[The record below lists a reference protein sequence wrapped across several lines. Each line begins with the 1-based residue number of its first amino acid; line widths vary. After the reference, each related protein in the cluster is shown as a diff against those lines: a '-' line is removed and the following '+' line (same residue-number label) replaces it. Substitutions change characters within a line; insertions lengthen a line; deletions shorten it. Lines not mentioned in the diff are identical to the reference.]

1 MWVAALS
8 ISVDKVR
15 RIMLFKIISRPL
27 FAGAVLSLLALAT
40 PLAQA
45 QSAGPAMSVAV
56 TPVFTIKGF
65 NIEGEN
71 PLADGDTSRVLAPFL
86 RTDATLETLQKATT
100 ALEAALRDKGF
111 ALHRVVLP
119 PQDVGA
125 TVTLNIVKFVI
136 GTVTVEG
143 NTRYSN
149 HNIRASLPELLEN
162 TAPNFNKLAVQTAI
176 ANESQ
181 GKQVQVTL
189 KEGQVA
195 DKIDAK
201 IVVTES
207 KPWNFSLGLSN
218 TGSNATGND
227 RFTVSG
233 GHANVFGLDHQ
244 FVGAYTTS
252 LERASDVK
260 QLGLSYRIPFYRA
273 GGVLGLSLTRS
284 DVVGNFGDFSSSG
297 AGETLGLNYSHYL
310 APQGGYR
317 GVVTLS
323 LDDKLFKASEINGV
337 AVQTGRRSVPLT
349 LGYNARNQS
358 DTSVWGYST
367 DLAFNLDSGAD
378 NNLAAYLTEDARITT
393 SNWRALRGAGNY
405 LTSFGGGWLWSVRG
419 QFQYS
424 ADALISGEQF
434 GLGGASSV
442 RGTGE
447 RPIAGDSGLFAS
459 TEVSTKELLPGLR
472 VLGFVDAGWLSNN
485 NPNGNPKP
493 SSDSLSSVG
502 LGLRYSSN
510 EVSKAGFAVSADY
523 GRIISGSLLPFV
535 PNSGIPQTGDSKF
548 HINFSARF

>member
-1 MWVAALS
+1 
-8 ISVDKVR
+8 
-15 RIMLFKIISRPL
+15 MLIKKIPHL
-27 FAGAVLSLLALAT
+27 LAGGAVLGLTTLGTVQVQAQTQSPSRATAPAMAAQAT
-40 PLAQA
+40 P
-45 QSAGPAMSVAV
+45 M
-56 TPVFTIKGF
+56 FTIKGF
-65 NIEGEN
+65 SITGEN

-86 RTDATLETLQKATT
+86 RADATLETLQKATS
-100 ALEAALRDKGF
+100 ALESALRDKGY

-119 PQDVGA
+119 PQEIGA
-125 TVTLNIVKFVI
+125 NVTLNIVKFVI
-136 GTVTVEG
+136 GSVTVEG
-143 NTRYSN
+143 NSSYSAD
-149 HNIRASLPELLEN
+149 NIRASLPELVEGS
-162 TAPNFNKLAVQTAI
+162 APNFNKLAVQTAI

-201 IVVTES
+201 VVVKES

-218 TGSNATGND
+218 TGTNATGND
-227 RFTVSG
+227 RLTLSG
-233 GHANVFGLDHQ
+233 GHANVLGRDHQ

-252 LERASDVK
+252 LERPADVR
-260 QLGLSYRIPFYRA
+260 QLGLNYRIPFYRA

-284 DVVGNFGDFSSSG
+284 DVVGNFGDFSSTG
-297 AGETLGLNYSHYL
+297 AGETLGLNYNHYL
-310 APQGGYR
+310 APRGGYR
-317 GVVTLS
+317 SFVSFS

-337 AVQTGRRSVPLT
+337 SVQTGRRSRPLT
-349 LGYNARNQS
+349 LGYNARVES

-393 SNWRALRGAGNY
+393 SNWRALRAAGNY

-459 TEVSTKELLPGLR
+459 TEVSTKELMPGLR
-472 VLGFVDAGWLSNN
+472 VLGFVDAGWLTNN

-493 SSDSLSSVG
+493 SNDSLSSVG
-502 LGLRYSSN
+502 LGLRFS
-510 EVSKAGFAVSADY
+510 SKAGYAVSADY
-523 GRIISGSLLPFV
+523 GRIIGGSLLPFV

>member
-8 ISVDKVR
+8 TSADKVR
-15 RIMLFKIISRPL
+15 RIMLFKKIPRSL
-27 FAGAVLSLLALAT
+27 FGGAVLNLLALAT

-45 QSAGPAMSVAV
+45 QLAGPVMSAAV

-65 NIEGEN
+65 NITGEN

-136 GTVTVEG
+136 GTVTLEG
-143 NTRYSN
+143 NTSYSN
-149 HNIRASLPELLEN
+149 DNIRASLPELVEGA
-162 TAPNFNKLAVQTAI
+162 APNFNKLAVQTAI

-181 GKQVQVTL
+181 GKQVQLTL

-201 IVVTES
+201 IVVKES
-207 KPWNFSLGLSN
+207 KPWSFSLGLSN

-227 RFTVSG
+227 RFTLSG
-233 GHANVFGLDHQ
+233 GHANVLGLDHQ

-252 LERASDVK
+252 LERSADVK
-260 QLGLSYRIPFYRA
+260 QIGLNYRIPLYRLGA
-273 GGVLGLSLTRS
+273 VVGLSLTRS

-310 APQGGYR
+310 APHSGNR
-317 GVVTLS
+317 SFVSVS
-323 LDDKLFKASEINGV
+323 LDDKLFKASTINGV
-337 AVQTGRRSVPLT
+337 AVQTGRRSRPLT
-349 LGYNARNQS
+349 LGYNARAES
-358 DTSVWGYST
+358 DTAAWGYST

-434 GLGGASSV
+434 GLGGAASV

-459 TEVSTKELLPGLR
+459 TEVSTKELMPGLR

-535 PNSGIPQTGDSKF
+535 PNSGIPQAGDSKF

>member
-1 MWVAALS
+1 MTA
-8 ISVDKVR
+8 
-15 RIMLFKIISRPL
+15 
-27 FAGAVLSLLALAT
+27 
-40 PLAQA
+40 
-45 QSAGPAMSVAV
+45 PA

-65 NIEGEN
+65 NITGEN
-71 PLADGDTSRVLAPFL
+71 PLADGDTTRALAPYL
-86 RTDATLETLQKATT
+86 RTDATLDTLQKATA
-100 ALEAALRDKGF
+100 ALETALRDRGF

-119 PQDVGA
+119 PQDIGA
-125 TVTLNIVKFVI
+125 TVKLNIVKFVM
-136 GTVTVEG
+136 GSVTVEG
-143 NTRYSN
+143 HSNYSAD
-149 HNIRASLPELLEN
+149 NIRASLPELVEGS
-162 TAPNFNKLAVQTAI
+162 TPNFNKLAVQTAI
-176 ANESQ
+176 ANENA

-201 IVVTES
+201 VVVKES

-227 RFTVSG
+227 RLTLSG
-233 GHANVFGLDHQ
+233 GHANVFGRDHQ
-244 FVGAYTTS
+244 VIGAYTTS
-252 LERASDVK
+252 FERMSDVK
-260 QLGLSYRIPFYRA
+260 QLGLNYRIPFYRA

-284 DVVGNFGDFSSSG
+284 DVVGNFGDFSSTG

-317 GVVTLS
+317 SFITVS
-323 LDDKLFKASEINGV
+323 LDDKLFKASQINGV
-337 AVQTGRRSVPLT
+337 AVQTGRRSRPLT
-349 LGYNARNQS
+349 LGYNARVES
-358 DTSVWGYST
+358 DTAVWGYST

-459 TEVSTKELLPGLR
+459 TEVSTKELMPGLR
-472 VLGFVDAGWLSNN
+472 VLGFVDAGWLSNH

-502 LGLRYSSN
+502 LGLRFSSQ
-510 EVSKAGFAVSADY
+510 SGFTVSADY

-535 PNSGIPQTGDSKF
+535 PNSGIPLTGDVKF

>member
-1 MWVAALS
+1 
-8 ISVDKVR
+8 
-15 RIMLFKIISRPL
+15 MLFNKIPRSLIS
-27 FAGAVLSLLALAT
+27 GTVLALMALGT
-40 PLAQA
+40 CHVQAQA
-45 QSAGPAMSVAV
+45 QSPVPAMAAQV

-65 NIEGEN
+65 NITGEN
-71 PLADGDTSRVLAPFL
+71 PLVDGDTSRVLAPFL
-86 RTDATLETLQKATT
+86 RADATLETLQKATT

-119 PQDVGA
+119 PQDVGG
-125 TVTLNIVKFVI
+125 TLTLNIVKFVI

-143 NTRYSN
+143 NSKYSTD
-149 HNIRASLPELLEN
+149 NIRASLPALVEG
-162 TAPNFNKLAVQTAI
+162 TAPNFNTLAVQTAI

-201 IVVTES
+201 VVVKES

-227 RFTVSG
+227 RLTLAG
-233 GHANVFGLDHQ
+233 GHANVFGRDHQ
-244 FVGAYTTS
+244 FIGAYTTS
-252 LERASDVK
+252 LERSADVK
-260 QLGLSYRIPFYRA
+260 QLGLNYRIPFYRA
-273 GGVLGLSLTRS
+273 GGVLGLSLTQS
-284 DVVGNFGDFSSSG
+284 DVVGNFGDFSSTG

-310 APQGGYR
+310 APRGGYR
-317 GVVTLS
+317 SFVTVS

-337 AVQTGRRSVPLT
+337 AVQTGRRSRPLT
-349 LGYNARNQS
+349 LGFNARVES
-358 DTSVWGYST
+358 DAAIWGYST

-378 NNLAAYLTEDARITT
+378 NNLAAYLTEDTRITT

-405 LTSFGGGWLWSVRG
+405 LTSFAGGWLLSVRG

-442 RGTGE
+442 RGAGE
-447 RPIAGDSGLFAS
+447 RPIAGDSGVLAS
-459 TEVSTKELLPGLR
+459 AEVSTKELVPGLR

-502 LGLRYSSN
+502 LGLRFS
-510 EVSKAGFAVSADY
+510 SKAGFAVSADY

>member
-1 MWVAALS
+1 
-8 ISVDKVR
+8 
-15 RIMLFKIISRPL
+15 MLIKKIPHL
-27 FAGAVLSLLALAT
+27 LAGGAVLGLTTLGTVQVQAQTQSPSRATAPAMAAQAT
-40 PLAQA
+40 P
-45 QSAGPAMSVAV
+45 M
-56 TPVFTIKGF
+56 FTIKGF
-65 NIEGEN
+65 SITGEN

-86 RTDATLETLQKATT
+86 RADATLETLQKATA
-100 ALEAALRDKGF
+100 ALETALRDKGF

-119 PQDVGA
+119 PQEIGA
-125 TVTLNIVKFVI
+125 NVTLNIVKFVI
-136 GTVTVEG
+136 GSVTVEG
-143 NTRYSN
+143 NSSYSAD
-149 HNIRASLPELLEN
+149 NIRASLPELVEGS
-162 TAPNFNKLAVQTAI
+162 APNFNKLAVQTAI

-201 IVVTES
+201 VVVKES

-218 TGSNATGND
+218 TGTNATGND
-227 RFTVSG
+227 RLTLSG
-233 GHANVFGLDHQ
+233 GHANVLGRDHQ

-252 LERASDVK
+252 LERPADVR
-260 QLGLSYRIPFYRA
+260 QLGLNYRIPFYRA

-284 DVVGNFGDFSSSG
+284 DVVGNFGDFSSTG
-297 AGETLGLNYSHYL
+297 AGETLGLNYNHYL
-310 APQGGYR
+310 APRGGYR
-317 GVVTLS
+317 SFVSFS

-337 AVQTGRRSVPLT
+337 SVQTGRRSRPLT
-349 LGYNARNQS
+349 LGYNARVES

-393 SNWRALRGAGNY
+393 SNWRALRAAGNY

-459 TEVSTKELLPGLR
+459 TEVSTKELMPGLR
-472 VLGFVDAGWLSNN
+472 VLGFVDAGWLTNN

-493 SSDSLSSVG
+493 SNDSLSSVG
-502 LGLRYSSN
+502 LGLRFS
-510 EVSKAGFAVSADY
+510 SKAGYAVSADY
-523 GRIISGSLLPFV
+523 GRIIGGSLLPFV

>member
-1 MWVAALS
+1 
-8 ISVDKVR
+8 
-15 RIMLFKIISRPL
+15 MLFKKIPHVLVSS
-27 FAGAVLSLLALAT
+27 AVLGLTTLAAIH
-40 PLAQA
+40 AQA
-45 QSAGPAMSVAV
+45 QSPSPAMAAAA

-65 NIEGEN
+65 NITGEN

-86 RTDATLETLQKATT
+86 RADATLETLQKATV

-119 PQDVGA
+119 PQAIGA

-136 GTVTVEG
+136 GSVTVEG
-143 NTRYSN
+143 NSSYTAD
-149 HNIRASLPELLEN
+149 NIRASLPELVEG
-162 TAPNFNKLAVQTAI
+162 TAPNFNRLAVQTAI

-189 KEGQVA
+189 KEGQLA

-201 IVVTES
+201 VVVKES
-207 KPWNFSLGLSN
+207 KPWNFSLGLAN

-227 RFTVSG
+227 RLTLSG
-233 GHANVFGLDHQ
+233 GHANVLGLDHQ
-244 FVGAYTTS
+244 FIGAYTTS
-252 LERASDVK
+252 LERTADVK
-260 QLGLSYRIPFYRA
+260 QLGLNYRIPFYRA

-284 DVVGNFGDFSSSG
+284 DVVGNFGDFSSTG

-310 APQGGYR
+310 APHGGYR
-317 GVVTLS
+317 SFVIAS
-323 LDDKLFKASEINGV
+323 LDDKLFKASQINGV
-337 AVQTGRRSVPLT
+337 AVQTGRRSRPLT
-349 LGYNARNQS
+349 LGYNARVES
-358 DTSVWGYST
+358 DTAVWGYSA
-367 DLAFNLDSGAD
+367 DLAFNLDSGSD
-378 NNLAAYLTEDARITT
+378 NNLAAYVTEDARITT
-393 SNWRALRGAGNY
+393 PNWRALRGAGNY

-447 RPIAGDSGLFAS
+447 RPIAGDSGLLAS
-459 TEVSTKELLPGLR
+459 TEVSTKELMPGLR

-502 LGLRYSSN
+502 LGLRFS
-510 EVSKAGFAVSADY
+510 SKAGFAVSADY

>member
-1 MWVAALS
+1 
-8 ISVDKVR
+8 
-15 RIMLFKIISRPL
+15 MLIKKIPHL
-27 FAGAVLSLLALAT
+27 LAGGAVLGLTTLGTVQVQAQTQSPSRATAPAMAAQAT
-40 PLAQA
+40 P
-45 QSAGPAMSVAV
+45 M
-56 TPVFTIKGF
+56 FTIKGF
-65 NIEGEN
+65 SITGEN

-86 RTDATLETLQKATT
+86 RADATLETLQKATS
-100 ALEAALRDKGF
+100 ALESALRDKGY

-119 PQDVGA
+119 PQEIGA
-125 TVTLNIVKFVI
+125 NVTLNIVKFVI
-136 GTVTVEG
+136 GSVTVEG
-143 NTRYSN
+143 NSSYSAD
-149 HNIRASLPELLEN
+149 NIRASLPELVEGS
-162 TAPNFNKLAVQTAI
+162 APNFNKLAVQTAI

-201 IVVTES
+201 VVVKES

-218 TGSNATGND
+218 TGTNATGND
-227 RFTVSG
+227 RLTLSG
-233 GHANVFGLDHQ
+233 GHANVLGRDHQ

-252 LERASDVK
+252 LERPADVR
-260 QLGLSYRIPFYRA
+260 QLGLNYRIPFYRA

-284 DVVGNFGDFSSSG
+284 DVVGNFGDFSSTG
-297 AGETLGLNYSHYL
+297 AGETLGLNYNHYL
-310 APQGGYR
+310 APRGGYR
-317 GVVTLS
+317 SFVSFS

-337 AVQTGRRSVPLT
+337 SVQTGRRSRPLT
-349 LGYNARNQS
+349 LGYNARVES

-393 SNWRALRGAGNY
+393 SNWRALRAAGNY
-405 LTSFGGGWLWSVRG
+405 LTTFGGGWLWSVRG

-459 TEVSTKELLPGLR
+459 TEVSTKELMPGLR
-472 VLGFVDAGWLSNN
+472 VLGFVDAGWLTNN

-493 SSDSLSSVG
+493 SNDSLSSVG
-502 LGLRYSSN
+502 LGLRFS
-510 EVSKAGFAVSADY
+510 SKAGYAVSADY
-523 GRIISGSLLPFV
+523 GRIIGGSLLPFV

>member
-1 MWVAALS
+1 
-8 ISVDKVR
+8 
-15 RIMLFKIISRPL
+15 MLIKKIPHL
-27 FAGAVLSLLALAT
+27 LAGGAVLGLTTLGTVQVQAQTQSPSRATAPAMAAQAT
-40 PLAQA
+40 P
-45 QSAGPAMSVAV
+45 M
-56 TPVFTIKGF
+56 FTIKGF
-65 NIEGEN
+65 SITGEN

-86 RTDATLETLQKATT
+86 RADATLETLQKATS
-100 ALEAALRDKGF
+100 ALESALRDKGY

-119 PQDVGA
+119 PQEIGA
-125 TVTLNIVKFVI
+125 NVTLNIVKFVI
-136 GTVTVEG
+136 GSVTVEG
-143 NTRYSN
+143 NSSYSAD
-149 HNIRASLPELLEN
+149 NIRASLPELVEGS
-162 TAPNFNKLAVQTAI
+162 APNFNKLAVQTAI

-201 IVVTES
+201 VVVKES

-218 TGSNATGND
+218 TGTNATGND
-227 RFTVSG
+227 RLTLSG
-233 GHANVFGLDHQ
+233 GHANVLGRDHQ

-252 LERASDVK
+252 LERPADVR
-260 QLGLSYRIPFYRA
+260 QLGLNYRIPFYRA

-284 DVVGNFGDFSSSG
+284 DVVGNFGDFSSTG
-297 AGETLGLNYSHYL
+297 AGETLGLNYNHYL
-310 APQGGYR
+310 APRGGYR
-317 GVVTLS
+317 SFVSFS

-337 AVQTGRRSVPLT
+337 SVQTGRRSRPLA
-349 LGYNARNQS
+349 LGYNARVES
-358 DTSVWGYST
+358 DTSVWGYGA

-393 SNWRALRGAGNY
+393 SSWRALRGAGNY
-405 LTSFGGGWLWSVRG
+405 LTTFGGGYLWSVRG

-447 RPIAGDSGLFAS
+447 RPLAGDSGVFAS
-459 TEVSTKELLPGLR
+459 TEVSSKELMPGLR

-502 LGLRYSSN
+502 LGLRFA
-510 EVSKAGFAVSADY
+510 SKAGFAVSADY
-523 GRIISGSLLPFV
+523 GRIISGSLLPFT

>member
-1 MWVAALS
+1 
-8 ISVDKVR
+8 
-15 RIMLFKIISRPL
+15 MLFNKVPRSLIS
-27 FAGAVLSLLALAT
+27 GTVLGLMTLAASQVQ
-40 PLAQA
+40 AQA
-45 QSAGPAMSVAV
+45 PSPAPEMAAQA

-65 NIEGEN
+65 NITGEN

-86 RTDATLETLQKATT
+86 RADATLDTLQKATA

-143 NTRYSN
+143 NSSYSN
-149 HNIRASLPELLEN
+149 DNIRASLPALVEG
-162 TAPNFNKLAVQTAI
+162 TAPNFNTLAVQTAI

-189 KEGQVA
+189 KEGQLA

-201 IVVTES
+201 IAVKES
-207 KPWNFSLGLSN
+207 KPWNFSLGLAN

-227 RFTVSG
+227 RLTLAG

-252 LERASDVK
+252 LERSADVK
-260 QLGLSYRIPFYRA
+260 QLGLNYRTPFYRA

-284 DVVGNFGDFSSSG
+284 DVVGNFGDFSSTG

-310 APQGGYR
+310 APHGGYR
-317 GVVTLS
+317 SFIIVS

-337 AVQTGRRSVPLT
+337 AVQTGRRSRPLT
-349 LGYNARNQS
+349 LGYNARVES

-405 LTSFGGGWLWSVRG
+405 LTSFAGGWLWSVRG

-442 RGTGE
+442 RGAGE
-447 RPIAGDSGLFAS
+447 RPIAGDSGVLAS
-459 TEVSTKELLPGLR
+459 TEVSTKELMPGLR

-485 NPNGNPKP
+485 NSNGNPKP

-502 LGLRYSSN
+502 LGLRFSSK
-510 EVSKAGFAVSADY
+510 SGFAVSADY

>member
-1 MWVAALS
+1 
-8 ISVDKVR
+8 
-15 RIMLFKIISRPL
+15 MLIKKIPHL
-27 FAGAVLSLLALAT
+27 LAGGAVLGLTTLGTVQVQAQTQSPSRATAPAMAAQAT
-40 PLAQA
+40 P
-45 QSAGPAMSVAV
+45 M
-56 TPVFTIKGF
+56 FTIKGF
-65 NIEGEN
+65 SITGEN

-86 RTDATLETLQKATT
+86 RADATLETLQKATS
-100 ALEAALRDKGF
+100 ALESALRDKGY

-119 PQDVGA
+119 PQEIGA
-125 TVTLNIVKFVI
+125 NVTLNIVKFVI
-136 GTVTVEG
+136 GSVTVEG
-143 NTRYSN
+143 NASYSAD
-149 HNIRASLPELLEN
+149 NIRASLPELVEGI
-162 TAPNFNKLAVQTAI
+162 APNFNKLAVQTAI

-201 IVVTES
+201 IVVKES

-227 RFTVSG
+227 RLTLSG
-233 GHANVFGLDHQ
+233 GHANVLGRDHQ

-252 LERASDVK
+252 LERPADVR
-260 QLGLSYRIPFYRA
+260 QLGLNYRIPFYRA

-284 DVVGNFGDFSSSG
+284 DVVGNFGDFSSTG
-297 AGETLGLNYSHYL
+297 AGETLGLNYNHYL
-310 APQGGYR
+310 APRGAYR
-317 GVVTLS
+317 SFFSFS

-337 AVQTGRRSVPLT
+337 SVQTGRRSRPLT
-349 LGYNARNQS
+349 LGYNARVEN

-393 SNWRALRGAGNY
+393 SNWRALRAAGNY
-405 LTSFGGGWLWSVRG
+405 LTTFGGGWLWSVRG

-459 TEVSTKELLPGLR
+459 TEVSTKELMPGLR
-472 VLGFVDAGWLSNN
+472 VLGFVDAGWLTNN

-493 SSDSLSSVG
+493 SNDSLSSVG
-502 LGLRYSSN
+502 LGLRFS
-510 EVSKAGFAVSADY
+510 SKAGYAVSADY
-523 GRIISGSLLPFV
+523 GRIIGGSLLPFV

>member
-1 MWVAALS
+1 MPIEKLPHSLICSAAL
-8 ISVDKVR
+8 
-15 RIMLFKIISRPL
+15 
-27 FAGAVLSLLALAT
+27 GLLTLT
-40 PLAQA
+40 VTQVQSQSQA
-45 QSAGPAMSVAV
+45 QSPGPALSRQAA
-56 TPVFTIKGF
+56 PVFVIKGF
-65 NIEGEN
+65 NITGEN

-86 RTDATLETLQKATT
+86 RTDATLDTLQKATV
-100 ALEAALRDKGF
+100 ALETALRDKGY

-119 PQDVGA
+119 PQEIGA

-136 GTVTVEG
+136 GNVTVEG
-143 NTRYSN
+143 NSNYSKD
-149 HNIRASLPELLEN
+149 NIRASLPELAEG
-162 TAPNFNKLAVQTAI
+162 ASPNFNKLAVQTAI

-181 GKQVQVTL
+181 GKQVQVSL
-189 KEGQVA
+189 KEADVA

-201 IVVTES
+201 VIVKES

-218 TGSNATGND
+218 TGIASTGAD

-252 LERASDVK
+252 LERPADVK
-260 QLGLSYRIPFYRA
+260 QIGLNYRVPFYGW

-284 DVVGNFGDFSSSG
+284 DVVGNFGAFTSTG
-297 AGETLGLNYSHYL
+297 AGETLGLSYNHYL
-310 APQGGYR
+310 APHAGYR
-317 GVVTLS
+317 SYVSVG
-323 LDDKLFKASEINGV
+323 LDDKLFKASEINGI
-337 AVQTGRRSVPLT
+337 AVQTGRRSRPLT
-349 LGYNARNQS
+349 LGYNARVQS

-367 DLAFNLDSGAD
+367 DLAFNLDSGTD
-378 NNLAAYLTEDARITT
+378 NNLAAYQTEDARITT

-459 TEVSTKELLPGLR
+459 TEISTKELMPGLR
-472 VLGFVDAGWLSNN
+472 ALGFVDAGWLSNN

-502 LGLRYSSN
+502 LGLRYASTDA
-510 EVSKAGFAVSADY
+510 SKAGFAVSADY

-535 PNSGIPQTGDSKF
+535 PNSSIPQTGDSKF
-548 HINFSARF
+548 QINFSARF

>member
-1 MWVAALS
+1 MQ
-8 ISVDKVR
+8 IKKVPS
-15 RIMLFKIISRPL
+15 MLIRLP
-27 FAGAVLSLLALAT
+27 ALALMTFVAWQVH
-40 PLAQA
+40 AQA
-45 QSAGPAMSVAV
+45 PSANPEMAV
-56 TPVFTIKGF
+56 QATPVFTIKGF
-65 NIEGEN
+65 NITGEN

-86 RTDATLETLQKATT
+86 RADATLNTLQKATA
-100 ALEAALRDKGF
+100 ALETALRDQGF

-119 PQDVGA
+119 PQDLGA
-125 TVTLNIVKFVI
+125 SVTLNIVKFVI
-136 GTVTVEG
+136 GSVTVDG
-143 NTRYSN
+143 QSNYSTE
-149 HNIRASLPELLEN
+149 NIRASLPELVEG

-201 IVVTES
+201 ISVKES

-218 TGSNATGND
+218 TGTNATGND
-227 RFTVSG
+227 RLTLSG
-233 GHANVFGLDHQ
+233 GHANVSGRDHQ

-252 LERASDVK
+252 LERPTDVR
-260 QLGLSYRIPFYRA
+260 QLGLNYRIPFYRA

-284 DVVGNFGDFSSSG
+284 DVVGNFGDFSSTG

-310 APQGGYR
+310 APHGGYR
-317 GVVTLS
+317 SFVIVS
-323 LDDKLFKASEINGV
+323 VDDKLFKASEINGV
-337 AVQTGRRSVPLT
+337 SVQTGRRSRPLA
-349 LGYNARNQS
+349 LGYNARVES
-358 DTSVWGYST
+358 DTSVWGYGA

-378 NNLAAYLTEDARITT
+378 NNLAAYVTEDARITT
-393 SNWRALRGAGNY
+393 SSWRALRGAGNY
-405 LTSFGGGWLWSVRG
+405 LTTFGGGYLWSVRG

-447 RPIAGDSGLFAS
+447 RPLAGDSGVFAS
-459 TEVSTKELLPGLR
+459 TEVSSKELMPGLR

-502 LGLRYSSN
+502 LGLRFA
-510 EVSKAGFAVSADY
+510 SKAGFAVSADY
-523 GRIISGSLLPFV
+523 GRIISGSLLPFT

>member
-1 MWVAALS
+1 MLLEKIPHLVAGCA
-8 ISVDKVR
+8 
-15 RIMLFKIISRPL
+15 MLGV
-27 FAGAVLSLLALAT
+27 ATLAT
-40 PLAQA
+40 TQAQA
-45 QSAGPAMSVAV
+45 QAQVQAQVRGPAMTAPA

-65 NIEGEN
+65 NITGEN
-71 PLADGDTSRVLAPFL
+71 PLADGDTTRALAPYL
-86 RTDATLETLQKATT
+86 RTDATLDTLQKATA
-100 ALEAALRDKGF
+100 ALETALRDRGF

-119 PQDVGA
+119 PQDIGA
-125 TVTLNIVKFVI
+125 TVKLNIVKFVM
-136 GTVTVEG
+136 GSVTVEG
-143 NTRYSN
+143 HSNYSAD
-149 HNIRASLPELLEN
+149 NIRASLPELVEGS
-162 TAPNFNKLAVQTAI
+162 TPNFNKLAVQTAI
-176 ANESQ
+176 ANENA

-201 IVVTES
+201 VVVKES

-227 RFTVSG
+227 RLTLSG
-233 GHANVFGLDHQ
+233 GHANVFGRDHQ
-244 FVGAYTTS
+244 VIGAYTTS
-252 LERASDVK
+252 FERMSDVK
-260 QLGLSYRIPFYRA
+260 QLGLNYRIPFYRA

-284 DVVGNFGDFSSSG
+284 DVVGNFGDFSSTG

-317 GVVTLS
+317 SFITVS
-323 LDDKLFKASEINGV
+323 LDDKLFKASQINGV
-337 AVQTGRRSVPLT
+337 AVQTGRRSRPLT
-349 LGYNARNQS
+349 LGYNARVES
-358 DTSVWGYST
+358 DTAVWGYST

-459 TEVSTKELLPGLR
+459 TEVSTKELMPGLR
-472 VLGFVDAGWLSNN
+472 VLGFVDAGWLSNH

-502 LGLRYSSN
+502 LGLRFSSQ
-510 EVSKAGFAVSADY
+510 SGFTVSADY

-535 PNSGIPQTGDSKF
+535 PNSGIPLTGDVKF

>member
-1 MWVAALS
+1 MLNKS
-8 ISVDKVR
+8 ISLGLMAGTLLVAV
-15 RIMLFKIISRPL
+15 PL
-27 FAGAVLSLLALAT
+27 AGAQTRAG
-40 PLAQA
+40 
-45 QSAGPAMSVAV
+45 GPAMSTPA
-56 TPVFTIKGF
+56 TPVFVIKGF
-65 NIEGEN
+65 NITGEN

-86 RTDATLETLQKATT
+86 RSDATLDTLQKASA
-100 ALEAALRDKGF
+100 ALEAAMRDKGY

-119 PQDVGA
+119 PQEIGA
-125 TVTLNIVKFVI
+125 NVTLNIVKFVI
-136 GTVTVEG
+136 GSVTVEG
-143 NTRYSN
+143 NSSYSSD
-149 HNIRASLPELLEN
+149 NIRASLPELVEG

-176 ANESQ
+176 ANENQ

-201 IVVTES
+201 ISVKES

-227 RFTVSG
+227 RLTLAG
-233 GHANVFGLDHQ
+233 GHSNVLGLDHQ

-252 LERASDVK
+252 LERPADVK
-260 QLGLSYRIPFYRA
+260 QIGLNYRIPLYRL
-273 GGVLGLSLTRS
+273 GGVVGLSLTRS
-284 DVVGNFGDFSSSG
+284 DVIGNFGDFSSSG

-317 GVVTLS
+317 SFVSLS

-337 AVQTGRRSVPLT
+337 AVQSGRRSRPLT
-349 LGYNARNQS
+349 LGYNARVES
-358 DTSVWGYST
+358 DTAIWGYST
-367 DLAFNLDSGAD
+367 DLAFNLDSGSD

-434 GLGGASSV
+434 GLGGAASV

-447 RPIAGDSGLFAS
+447 RPLSGDSGVFAS
-459 TEVSTKELLPGLR
+459 TEVSTKELMPGLR
-472 VLGFVDAGWLSNN
+472 VLGFVDAGWLNNN

-502 LGLRYSSN
+502 LGLRFS
-510 EVSKAGFAVSADY
+510 SKAGFAVSADY
-523 GRIISGSLLPFV
+523 GRIMGGSLLPFV
-535 PNSGIPQTGDSKF
+535 PNSGIPQSGDSKF

>member
-1 MWVAALS
+1 
-8 ISVDKVR
+8 
-15 RIMLFKIISRPL
+15 MLIKKIPHL
-27 FAGAVLSLLALAT
+27 LAGGAVLGLTTLGT
-40 PLAQA
+40 VQVQA
-45 QSAGPAMSVAV
+45 QTQSPSRATAPAMAAQT
-56 TPVFTIKGF
+56 TPMFTIKGF
-65 NIEGEN
+65 SITGEN

-86 RTDATLETLQKATT
+86 RADATLETLQKATS
-100 ALEAALRDKGF
+100 ALESALRDKGY

-119 PQDVGA
+119 PQEIGA
-125 TVTLNIVKFVI
+125 NVTLNIVKFVI
-136 GTVTVEG
+136 GSVTVEG
-143 NTRYSN
+143 NSSYSAD
-149 HNIRASLPELLEN
+149 NIRASLPELVEGS
-162 TAPNFNKLAVQTAI
+162 APNFNKLAVQTAI

-201 IVVTES
+201 VVVKES

-227 RFTVSG
+227 RLTLSG
-233 GHANVFGLDHQ
+233 GHANVLGRDHQ

-252 LERASDVK
+252 LERPADVR
-260 QLGLSYRIPFYRA
+260 QLGLNYRIPFYRA

-284 DVVGNFGDFSSSG
+284 DVVGNFGDFSSTG
-297 AGETLGLNYSHYL
+297 AGETLGLNYNHYL
-310 APQGGYR
+310 APRGGYR
-317 GVVTLS
+317 SFVSFS

-337 AVQTGRRSVPLT
+337 SVQTGRRSRPLT
-349 LGYNARNQS
+349 LGYNARVES
-358 DTSVWGYST
+358 DTSVGGYST

-393 SNWRALRGAGNY
+393 SNWRALRAAGNY
-405 LTSFGGGWLWSVRG
+405 LTTFGGGWLWSVRG

-459 TEVSTKELLPGLR
+459 TEVSTKELMPGLR
-472 VLGFVDAGWLSNN
+472 VLGFVDAGWLTNN

-493 SSDSLSSVG
+493 SNDSLSSVG
-502 LGLRYSSN
+502 LGLRFS
-510 EVSKAGFAVSADY
+510 SKAGYAVSADY
-523 GRIISGSLLPFV
+523 GRIIGGSLLPFV

>member
-1 MWVAALS
+1 
-8 ISVDKVR
+8 
-15 RIMLFKIISRPL
+15 MLIKLPRH
-27 FAGAVLSLLALAT
+27 SLLCFTLLGGLTLAI
-40 PLAQA
+40 PQVQAQA
-45 QSAGPAMSVAV
+45 QVQAQRLGPALSTQAA
-56 TPVFTIKGF
+56 PVFVIKGF
-65 NIEGEN
+65 NITGEN

-86 RTDATLETLQKATT
+86 RTDATLDTLQKATV
-100 ALEAALRDKGF
+100 ALETALRDKGY

-119 PQDVGA
+119 PQEIGA
-125 TVTLNIVKFVI
+125 NVTLNIVKFVI
-136 GTVTVEG
+136 GNVTVEG
-143 NTRYSN
+143 NSNYSKD
-149 HNIRASLPELLEN
+149 NIRASLPELVEG
-162 TAPNFNKLAVQTAI
+162 ASPNFNRLAVQTAI

-181 GKQVQVTL
+181 GKQVQVSL
-189 KEGQVA
+189 KEADVA

-201 IVVTES
+201 VIVKET
-207 KPWNFSLGLSN
+207 KPWNFSVGLSN
-218 TGSNATGND
+218 TGTASSGAD

-252 LERASDVK
+252 LERPADVK
-260 QLGLSYRIPFYRA
+260 QIGLNYRVPFYRW

-284 DVVGNFGDFSSSG
+284 DVVGNFGAFTSTG
-297 AGETLGLNYSHYL
+297 AGETLGLNYNHYL

-317 GVVTLS
+317 RYLS
-323 LDDKLFKASEINGV
+323 VGLDDKLFKASEINGI
-337 AVQTGRRSVPLT
+337 AVQTGRRSRPLT
-349 LGYNARNQS
+349 LGYNLRGES
-358 DTSVWGYST
+358 DTSVWGYGT
-367 DLAFNLDSGAD
+367 DLAFNLGSGSD
-378 NNLAAYLTEDARITT
+378 NNLVAYQTEDARITT

-459 TEVSTKELLPGLR
+459 TEISTQELMPGLR
-472 VLGFVDAGWLSNN
+472 LLGFLDAGWLSNN

-493 SSDSLSSVG
+493 SNDSLSSVG
-502 LGLRYSSN
+502 LGLRYASKDA
-510 EVSKAGFAVSADY
+510 SKAGFAVSADY
-523 GRIISGSLLPFV
+523 GRIVGGSLLPFV
-535 PNSGIPQTGDSKF
+535 ANSGIPQTGDSKF

>member
-1 MWVAALS
+1 
-8 ISVDKVR
+8 
-15 RIMLFKIISRPL
+15 MLIKKIPHL
-27 FAGAVLSLLALAT
+27 LAGGAVLGLTTLGTVQVQAQTQSPSRAT
-40 PLAQA
+40 APAMAAQA
-45 QSAGPAMSVAV
+45 

-65 NIEGEN
+65 SITGEN

-86 RTDATLETLQKATT
+86 RADATLETLQKATS
-100 ALEAALRDKGF
+100 ALESALRDKGY

-119 PQDVGA
+119 PQEIGA
-125 TVTLNIVKFVI
+125 NVTLNIVKFVI
-136 GTVTVEG
+136 GSVTVEG
-143 NTRYSN
+143 NSSYSAD
-149 HNIRASLPELLEN
+149 NIRASLPELVEGS
-162 TAPNFNKLAVQTAI
+162 APNFNKLAVQTAI

-201 IVVTES
+201 VVVKES

-218 TGSNATGND
+218 TGTNATGND
-227 RFTVSG
+227 RLTLSG
-233 GHANVFGLDHQ
+233 GHANVLGRDHQ

-252 LERASDVK
+252 LERPADVR
-260 QLGLSYRIPFYRA
+260 QLGLNYRIPFYRA

-284 DVVGNFGDFSSSG
+284 DVVGNFGDFSSTG
-297 AGETLGLNYSHYL
+297 AGETLGLNYNHYL
-310 APQGGYR
+310 APRGGYR
-317 GVVTLS
+317 SFVSFS

-337 AVQTGRRSVPLT
+337 SVQTGRRSRPLT
-349 LGYNARNQS
+349 LGYNARVEN

-393 SNWRALRGAGNY
+393 SNWRALRAAGNY

-459 TEVSTKELLPGLR
+459 TEVSTKELMPGLR
-472 VLGFVDAGWLSNN
+472 VLGFVDAGWLTNN

-493 SSDSLSSVG
+493 SNDSLSSVG
-502 LGLRYSSN
+502 LGLRFS
-510 EVSKAGFAVSADY
+510 SKAGYAVSADY
-523 GRIISGSLLPFV
+523 GRIIGGSLLPFV

>member
-1 MWVAALS
+1 
-8 ISVDKVR
+8 
-15 RIMLFKIISRPL
+15 MLIKKIPHL
-27 FAGAVLSLLALAT
+27 LAGGAVLGLTTLGTVQVQAQTQSPSRATAPAMAAQAT
-40 PLAQA
+40 P
-45 QSAGPAMSVAV
+45 M
-56 TPVFTIKGF
+56 FTIKGF
-65 NIEGEN
+65 SITGEN

-86 RTDATLETLQKATT
+86 RADATLDTLQKATS
-100 ALEAALRDKGF
+100 ALESALRDKGY

-119 PQDVGA
+119 PQEIGA
-125 TVTLNIVKFVI
+125 NVTLNIVKFVI
-136 GTVTVEG
+136 GSVTVEG
-143 NTRYSN
+143 NASYSAD
-149 HNIRASLPELLEN
+149 NIRASLPELVEGS
-162 TAPNFNKLAVQTAI
+162 APNFNKLAVQTAI

-201 IVVTES
+201 VVVKES

-218 TGSNATGND
+218 TGTNATGND
-227 RFTVSG
+227 RLTLSG
-233 GHANVFGLDHQ
+233 GHANVLGRDHQ

-252 LERASDVK
+252 LERPADVR
-260 QLGLSYRIPFYRA
+260 QLGLNYRIPFYRA

-284 DVVGNFGDFSSSG
+284 DVVGNFGDFSSTG
-297 AGETLGLNYSHYL
+297 AGETLGLNYNHYL
-310 APQGGYR
+310 APRGGYR
-317 GVVTLS
+317 SFVSFS

-337 AVQTGRRSVPLT
+337 SVQTGRRSRPLT
-349 LGYNARNQS
+349 LGYNARVES

-393 SNWRALRGAGNY
+393 SNWRALRAAGNY

-459 TEVSTKELLPGLR
+459 TEVSTKELMPGLR
-472 VLGFVDAGWLSNN
+472 VLGFVDAGWLTNN

-493 SSDSLSSVG
+493 SNDSLSSVG
-502 LGLRYSSN
+502 LGLRFS
-510 EVSKAGFAVSADY
+510 SKAGYAVSADY
-523 GRIISGSLLPFV
+523 GRIIGGSLLPFV